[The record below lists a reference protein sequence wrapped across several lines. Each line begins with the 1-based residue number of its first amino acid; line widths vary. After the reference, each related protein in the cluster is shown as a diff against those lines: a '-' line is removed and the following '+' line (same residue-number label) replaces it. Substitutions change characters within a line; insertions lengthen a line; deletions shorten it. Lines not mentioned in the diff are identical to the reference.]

1 MTNELSIEDRVDNGD
16 GTISCVGYFRQI
28 EADGVTIDW
37 GVRAHYIFPDTMT
50 DDDIIVYLKNNDFK
64 QYYS

>member
-1 MTNELSIEDRVDNGD
+1 MTNELTIEDRVDNGD

-28 EADGVTIDW
+28 EADGITIDW

-50 DDDIIVYLKNNDFK
+50 DNDIIIYLENNDFK